1 MGNATLA
8 CGSASIQIN
17 PRETE
22 ARLVFIPEKGAVGWD
37 LAAVIKLAADKQI
50 TPLIDQKTIDGFL
63 QKAARARTRDPMEL
77 VVCHGVE
84 PEDPVGEQV
93 NWEALPVPQD
103 MSPYQE
109 ETLANA
115 EAPLLIRIRAEKI
128 KHEKKVAKPGALPF
142 LAGKEETVVSWEK
155 KEIKERVSVNTEVR
169 EIKYADKGTKAGTVV
184 PPTQGK
190 PGKNVFGRIIP
201 PKAAGEGAYLL
212 GRGLLKTRNELVAQ
226 VSGFIRI
233 GENWADMVAL
243 AKHSYTIFT
252 GIDGLTLFFR
262 FEPGDP
268 RFTLPTGG
276 EILDAAR
283 AKGAAE
289 ENLINADE
297 INEAIAE
304 SITTNVPVEAFA
316 LFRAV
321 EAVARVDINPE
332 KTIATLYLRKGM
344 AGALP
349 LENRAI
355 SQAIKESGIHGFDSE
370 KLKAAI
376 QAFMAGKELELKDY
390 VLVEGVPS
398 TRGTDREVQIA
409 AEVLSEGEQKPVLAR
424 LTEWHSRNVL
434 KDMDIDP
441 QKATGFAL
449 VEKDQV
455 VAKVIGASS
464 GEAGKDIYGNT
475 IPGLP
480 GNDPEIKL
488 YRGLMQYGS
497 EIKATRNGLLIIE
510 AGDKSFRG
518 RVFHYQDAKID
529 ITVSGDAMEARGDF
543 YREVGLGLP
552 LTLENIEKLLAAGEI
567 KKGIN
572 WNEVEKACVL
582 ARSEGKA
589 LDFVIARGE
598 LPLAKGESAVK
609 WLLPLN
615 IPELASADAADMAAE
630 TSPEKTI
637 LVKAGTALAELSE
650 PDPDGRPGYD
660 VYGNKVTNPGAAAVA
675 ISHDKSVT
683 EITLKKGKRLI
694 AVRSGELVFDGRE
707 IKILSVKEIDG
718 DAGSA
723 TGNIKFSGEIRIGGS
738 VRSGCAIIGGSH
750 VIVNGLVESALISAG
765 GKAVV
770 ALGFKGGGR
779 GVIRARAGIEAA
791 FAERGSIMTVG
802 DIYLK
807 KGSIN
812 STIKTNGKLFITADN
827 GKISGGVCQARHGID
842 TVYMGSEKGPRTE
855 VSFGQDYVVK
865 EQIGVY
871 EEEIAKLK
879 RKLSETEEEIQNA
892 VQNKVSLPDKVREEK
907 IRLVK
912 LLEQLNLKVFTLRE
926 KFEEHNESEV
936 RIRGTVFPGVV
947 IESHNRYY
955 EIKQKRDRVIFYFDR
970 KSGTIKEKPLDD

>member
-8 CGSASIQIN
+8 CGSASIQISSQ
-17 PRETE
+17 ETE
-22 ARLVFIPEKGAVGWD
+22 ARLVFIPEKDAIGWD
-37 LAAVIKLAADKQI
+37 LAAVVKLAADKQI

-84 PEDPVGEQV
+84 PEDPVGERV

-103 MSPYQE
+103 MAPYQE
-109 ETLANA
+109 ETLTNA
-115 EAPLLIRIRAEKI
+115 KEPLIIRVKTEKI
-128 KHEKKVAKPGALPF
+128 KHEKKVTKQGALPF

-155 KEIKERVSVNTEVR
+155 KETKERVRVNTDVR
-169 EIKYADKGTKAGTVV
+169 EIKYADKGTKVGTVI

-190 PGKNVFGRIIP
+190 PGKNVFGKLIP
-201 PKAAGEGAYLL
+201 PKAAGEGAFLL
-212 GRGLLKTRNELVAQ
+212 GRGISKARNELIAQ

-233 GENWADMVAL
+233 GENWADMVPL
-243 AKHSYTIFT
+243 AKHSFNIFT

-268 RFTLPTGG
+268 RFTLPTGR

-283 AKGAAE
+283 AKGVAE
-289 ENLINADE
+289 GSLINADE
-297 INEAIAE
+297 INEAITE
-304 SITTNVPVEAFA
+304 SAKTNVPVEAFA
-316 LFRAV
+316 LLRTV
-321 EAVARVDINPE
+321 EAAVRVDINPE
-332 KTIATLYLRKGM
+332 KTIATLYLRKGV

-349 LENRAI
+349 LENKVI

-376 QAFMAGKELELKDY
+376 QAFMAGKEFELKDY
-390 VLVEGVPS
+390 ILVEGIPS
-398 TRGTDREVQIA
+398 TRGADREVQITA
-409 AEVLSEGEQKPVLAR
+409 AILSDEEQKPVLAR
-424 LTEWHSRNVL
+424 LNEWHSRNVL

-464 GEAGKDIYGNT
+464 GEAGKDVYGNA

-488 YRGLMQYGS
+488 YRGLMQHGS
-497 EIKATRNGLLIIE
+497 DIKSTRNGLLVVE
-510 AGDKSFRG
+510 AGENSFRG

-529 ITVSGDAMEARGDF
+529 ITVSNDAMEARGDF
-543 YREVGLGLP
+543 YCEEGLGLP
-552 LTLENIEKLLAAGEI
+552 LTLENIEKLLAAEGI

-572 WNEVEKACVL
+572 WHEVEKACVL
-582 ARSEGKA
+582 ARAEGKA
-589 LDFVIARGE
+589 LGFVIARGE

-615 IPELASADAADMAAE
+615 IPELASADAVDTAE
-630 TSPEKTI
+630 DAPHEKTI
-637 LVKAGTALAELSE
+637 LVKAGTPIAELSE

-660 VYGNKVTNPGAAAVA
+660 VNGNKVSNPGAVAVV

-683 EITLKKGKRLI
+683 EIKLQKCKRLI

-718 DAGSA
+718 DAGPT

-750 VIVNGLVESALISAG
+750 VIVNGLVEAALISAG
-765 GKAVV
+765 GRAVA

-791 FAERGSIMTVG
+791 FAERGSVMAVG
-802 DIYLK
+802 DIQLK

-812 STIKTNGKLFITADN
+812 STIKTNGKLFVTAEN

-879 RKLSETEEEIQNA
+879 RKLSETEEEIQKL
-892 VQNKVSLPDKVREEK
+892 VQNKAALPDKVREEK

-912 LLEQLNLKVFTLRE
+912 LLEQLNLKVFALRE

-936 RIRGTVFPGVV
+936 RIRGTIFPGVV

-955 EIKQKRDRVIFYFDR
+955 EIKQKRDKVIFYFDR
-970 KSGTIKEKPLDD
+970 KSGTIKAKEG

>member
-17 PRETE
+17 PQETE
-22 ARLVFIPEKGAVGWD
+22 ARLIFIPEKNAEGWD

-50 TPLIDQKTIDGFL
+50 APLIDQRTIDGFL

-77 VVCHGVE
+77 IVCHGVE
-84 PEDPVGEQV
+84 PEDPAGERV

-103 MSPYQE
+103 MAPYQE

-115 EAPLLIRIRAEKI
+115 KAPLIIRIRTEKI

-155 KEIKERVSVNTEVR
+155 KEVRERVKVNTEVR
-169 EIKYADKGTKAGTVV
+169 EIKYADKGNKAGTVI

-212 GRGLLKTRNELVAQ
+212 GRGISKARNELVAQ

-233 GENWADMVAL
+233 GENWADMVPL
-243 AKHSYTIFT
+243 AKHSYNIFT

-262 FEPGDP
+262 FEPGDS
-268 RFTLPTGG
+268 RFTLPTGK

-283 AKGAAE
+283 AKGADE
-289 ENLINADE
+289 GNLVSADE
-297 INEAIAE
+297 IDESIAE
-304 SITTNVPVEAFA
+304 SVETRVPVEAYA
-316 LFRAV
+316 LSKTV
-321 EAVARVDINPE
+321 EAAARVDINPE

-355 SQAIKESGIHGFDSE
+355 SQAIKESGIHGFDFE
-370 KLKAAI
+370 KLKAEV
-376 QAFMAGKELELKDY
+376 QAFMSGKELELKDY

-398 TRGTDREVQIA
+398 TRGADREVQITA
-409 AEVLSEGEQKPVLAR
+409 AVLSEEEQKPVLAR

-455 VAKVIGASS
+455 VARVIGASS
-464 GEAGKDIYGNT
+464 GEAGKDIYGNI

-488 YRGLMQYGS
+488 YRGLVLHGS
-497 EIKATRNGLLIIE
+497 DIKATRNGLLVVE
-510 AGDKSFRG
+510 AGEKSFRG
-518 RVFHYQDAKID
+518 RVFHCQDAKID
-529 ITVSGDAMEARGDF
+529 ITVSNDAMEAKGDF
-543 YREVGLGLP
+543 YREEGLGLP
-552 LTLENIEKLLAAGEI
+552 LILENIEKLLDAGGI
-567 KKGIN
+567 KKGID
-572 WNEVEKACVL
+572 WKEVEKACVL
-582 ARSEGKA
+582 ARAEGKA
-589 LDFVIARGE
+589 LGFVIARGK
-598 LPLAKGESAVK
+598 PSLAKGETAVK
-609 WLLPLN
+609 WLIPLN
-615 IPELASADAADMAAE
+615 IPELYAADAADAAVD
-630 TSPEKTI
+630 TAPEKTI
-637 LVKAGTALAELSE
+637 LVKAGTPIAELSE
-650 PDPDGRPGYD
+650 PDPDGQPGYD
-660 VYGNKVTNPGAAAVA
+660 VYGNKVTNSGAAAVA
-675 ISHDKSVT
+675 ISHDKSVM
-683 EITLKKGKRLI
+683 EITQKQGKRLI

-718 DAGSA
+718 DAGPA

-750 VIVNGLVESALISAG
+750 VIVNGLVEAALISAG
-765 GKAVV
+765 GKAVA
-770 ALGFKGGGR
+770 ALGFKGEGR

-791 FAERGSIMTVG
+791 FAERGSVMAVG
-802 DIYLK
+802 DIHLK

-812 STIKTNGKLFITADN
+812 STIKTNGKLFITAEN
-827 GKISGGVCQARHGID
+827 GKITGGICQARHGID

-892 VQNKVSLPDKVREEK
+892 VQNKALLPDKVREEK

-912 LLEQLNLKVFTLRE
+912 LLEQLNLKVFALRE

-970 KSGTIKEKPLDD
+970 KSGTIKAKEG